1 MEEPTCYELLL
12 TPSRSIPL
20 AKLRKTDLISM
31 LTENNSIIGDKGK
44 SYSKTLTWESNF
56 GELNHLTAKEAH
68 GTAMH
73 DGLDASAGTDISTR
87 RKIP

>member
-1 MEEPTCYELLL
+1 MEEPTCYELIL

-44 SYSKTLTWESNF
+44 RYDNERKRQNISAFFTQLLQVFSKGKQLKVKRSEYET
-56 GELNHLTAKEAH
+56 
-68 GTAMH
+68 
-73 DGLDASAGTDISTR
+73 
-87 RKIP
+87 